1 MKENIMK
8 KITKAQQSEIDQ
20 LNLLLEDDIDTSDI
34 QEIKDWSNSE
44 VGKFF
49 RPKKQQVTLRLDAD
63 MLDWFRHQGNKYQTR
78 MNQILRHYM
87 DEHQKT

>member
-1 MKENIMK
+1 MK

-20 LNLLLEDDIDTSDI
+20 LNLLSEDNIDTSDI

-49 RPKKQQVTLRLDAD
+49 RPKKQQVPLCLDAD

>member
-1 MKENIMK
+1 MKENVMK
-8 KITKAQQSEIDQ
+8 KITKIQQSEIDQ
-20 LNLLLEDDIDTSDI
+20 LNLLSEDNIDTSDI

>member
-1 MKENIMK
+1 MK
-8 KITKAQQSEIDQ
+8 KITKIQQSEIDQ
-20 LNLLLEDDIDTSDI
+20 LNLLSEDNIDTSDI